1 MGHRVVEI
9 TWLPRSDVAWA
20 AFTAARRAAADL
32 WARMAAMHTVVRRF
46 GWPWPS
52 RGQWERWARGRVQG
66 LSAQSVQQVVRDFTE
81 TLAATAAARKA
92 ARASGVEDG
101 STRYPWRARRYRD
114 VPYTNQ
120 DATLRDGWLRLSHGR
135 GRAPLRIELPKGR
148 PLPGRLVEVSLAFG
162 VVRLVC
168 EVADA
173 PAAEAPPAMV
183 GVDLGVNTLIAATDG
198 VTVVL
203 VSGREAKA
211 IQQWRN
217 KGLAALS
224 SRIARA
230 KQGSRRQKKLRRAK
244 HRHRER
250 CARKQRDL
258 AHKATRAVATAF
270 PGATVVVG
278 RAFHDAARRMGPR
291 QAQQVSQAFTGK
303 VTAQLS
309 YKLSGARKVNEAYSS
324 QACPACGR
332 LQRCKRVY
340 QCQICG
346 LTAPRDVVGSL
357 NIRAIGLY
365 GGLAPG
371 QRLPTVIRFVRPLR
385 KYPGPARAAPGSP
398 GGTPAGRLTAICN
411 SVATQAAPRSLA
423 L

>member
-1 MGHRVVEI
+1 VVEI
-9 TWLPRSDVAWA
+9 AWLPRSNIARA
-20 AFTAARRAAADL
+20 TLTAARRAAADL
-32 WARMAAMHTVVRRF
+32 WAKMAAMHAIVRRF

-52 RGQWERWARGRVQG
+52 RKQWEAWAKGRAPG
-66 LSAQSVQQVVRDFTE
+66 LSAQSTQQVIRDFME
-81 TLAATAAARKA
+81 TLAATTAARKA
-92 ARASGVEDG
+92 ARPQGGEADA
-101 STRYPWRARRYRD
+101 RYPWKERRYRD

-120 DATLRDGWLRLSHGR
+120 DATIRGGWLCLSHGR
-135 GRAPLRIELPKGR
+135 GRAPLRIELPRDR
-148 PLPGRLVEVSLAFG
+148 PLPGRLVEVSLAYG

-168 EVADA
+168 EVADV
-173 PAAEAPPAMV
+173 PPPASPPAV
-183 GVDLGVNTLIAATDG
+183 IGVDLGVNTLIAATDG
-198 VTVVL
+198 VTAVL

-224 SRIARA
+224 SRIARS

-244 HRHRER
+244 HRHRDR
-250 CARKQRDL
+250 CARKQKDL
-258 AHKATRAVATAF
+258 AHKSTRAVADAF

-278 RAFHDAARRMGPR
+278 RAFHDAARKLAPR
-291 QAQQVSQAFTGK
+291 QAQQVSQAFTAK

-309 YKLSGARKVNEAYSS
+309 YKLAGVREVGEAYSS
-324 QACPACGR
+324 QACPACGC
-332 LQRCKRVY
+332 LQKCKRVY
-340 QCQICG
+340 RCG
-346 LTAPRDVVGSL
+346 ACGFTAPRDVVGSL
-357 NIRAIGLY
+357 NIRAIGMHGALT
-365 GGLAPG
+365 PSP
-371 QRLPTVIRFVRPLR
+371 QPRIVVRFVRPLR